1 MERREFIGR
10 LVAMGLTAAAGVA
23 FAEDAP
29 APAGQL
35 ARRPYQP
42 GGPELSIIGF
52 GGLLLRGMEQA
63 QANDMVA
70 WAVDRGVSYFD
81 IAPSYGDSQALLGPA
96 LQPYRDRCFVACK
109 TVKRDAAGAREELE
123 GSLRDLRTDHVDLYQ
138 LHAIRTLEDVE
149 TAFGPGGAMETYLAA
164 REEGKTRYLGFSAH
178 SEEAALAAMD
188 RFDFDSMLFPVNAV
202 CIENGNF
209 GPAALAKAA
218 ERGVSVL
225 AMKSL
230 AWQPVAP
237 GEPKPYPNCW
247 YRPMEDPNVARLLLG
262 YTLGHPVVAAVSPA
276 SAELFML
283 AVEAG
288 LRYRPLTDAER
299 ARLMARIEG
308 VPPIFPQ

>member
-1 MERREFIGR
+1 MKRREFIGR
-10 LVAMGLTAAAGVA
+10 LVAMGLTAAAGLA
-23 FAEDAP
+23 FADDAP

-35 ARRPYQP
+35 PCRPYRP

-63 QANDMVA
+63 QANDVVA
-70 WAVDRGVSYFD
+70 WAVDRGVNYFD
-81 IAPSYGDSQALLGPA
+81 IAPSYGDAQALLGPA
-96 LQPYRDRCFVACK
+96 LQPYRDRCFLACK

-138 LHAIRTLEDVE
+138 LHALNTLEDVE

-164 REEGKTRYLGFSAH
+164 RDEGKARFLGFSAH
-178 SEEAALAAMD
+178 SEAAALAAME
-188 RFDFDSMLFPVNAV
+188 RFDFDSVLFPVNAV
-202 CIENGNF
+202 CVENGNF
-209 GPAALAKAA
+209 GPAVLAKAA
-218 ERGVSVL
+218 ARSMSVL
-225 AMKSL
+225 AIKSL
-230 AWQPVAP
+230 AWRPVTP
-237 GEPKPYPNCW
+237 GESKPYPNCW
-247 YRPMEDPNVARLLLG
+247 YRPMADPNVARLLLG
-262 YTLGHPVVAAVSPA
+262 YTLDHPVVAAVSPA

-299 ARLMARIEG
+299 AQLLARLEG

>member
-1 MERREFIGR
+1 MERREFISR

-29 APAGQL
+29 PPAGQL
-35 ARRPYQP
+35 ARRPYRP

-96 LQPYRDRCFVACK
+96 LEPYRDRCFLACK

-164 REEGKTRYLGFSAH
+164 REEGKTRFLGFSAH
-178 SEEAALAAMD
+178 SEEAALAAME
-188 RFDFDSMLFPVNAV
+188 RFDFDSTLFPVNAV

-209 GPAALAKAA
+209 GPAVLAKAA

-230 AWQPVAP
+230 AWRPVAA
-237 GEPKPYPNCW
+237 GESKPYPNCW

-299 ARLMARIEG
+299 AQLMARIEG